1 MPVSPNPSGSK
12 STFEPESEPGSAT
25 RPRRPYFELRVGDFE
40 MSLGRRPA
48 RLIGWLGSALVSAG
62 GVWLGVNWPF

>member
-12 STFEPESEPGSAT
+12 SKSRPGAAT

-40 MSLGRRPA
+40 MSLERR
-48 RLIGWLGSALVSAG
+48 
-62 GVWLGVNWPF
+62 